1 MFLWKI
7 NVNINDSYVHRFE
20 RFVKAYKEPCRPT
33 KSSVEIAVKQLMDD
47 LLEGIVRNLPEN
59 PTIPGDRSGAETPS
73 TL

>member
-7 NVNINDSYVHRFE
+7 NVNNNDSYVHRFE
-20 RFVKAYKEPCRPT
+20 RFVKAYKEPRRPA

-47 LLEGIVRNLPEN
+47 LLEGIVQNLPEN
-59 PTIPGDRSGAETPS
+59 PTILSDRSGAETPS